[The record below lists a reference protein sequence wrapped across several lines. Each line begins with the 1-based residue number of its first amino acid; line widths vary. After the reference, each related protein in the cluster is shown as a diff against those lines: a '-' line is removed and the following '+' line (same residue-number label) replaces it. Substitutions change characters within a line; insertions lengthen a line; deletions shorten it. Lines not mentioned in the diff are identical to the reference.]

1 MEASGEKPGL
11 GGGGGLHGVMGS
23 LTYLAKVMRGSCK
36 RARSRK
42 WEVWEELHRSCKAVR
57 GSKHALP
64 IGASGGRSFWSSN
77 KKKFASFLGG
87 VKTDDAVEGAEGG

>member
-1 MEASGEKPGL
+1 
-11 GGGGGLHGVMGS
+11 MGS

-64 IGASGGRSFWSSN
+64 IGASGGALFGQVI
-77 KKKFASFLGG
+77 KKSLLLSWGS
-87 VKTDDAVEGAEGG
+87 EN

>member
-1 MEASGEKPGL
+1 MEASGVKPGL
-11 GGGGGLHGVMGS
+11 GGGSHGVMGS
-23 LTYLAKVMRGSCK
+23 LTYLAKVMRVSCK

-64 IGASGGRSFWSSN
+64 IGAWGGGALFGQVI
-77 KKKFASFLGG
+77 KKVCFFLGG